1 MWNLQNPQ
9 IMKMTEDRESGN
21 RKDLLWRVY
30 LMYVLICVFALAV
43 LFKVGK
49 IQISEGDHWRSV
61 DRERNLRPFAIEP
74 MRGNIYSL
82 DGSLLAT
89 SVPIFELRM
98 DTKSEPVTDKIFYS
112 KVDSLA
118 FCLASVFNNRD
129 KDEWKSYLVQAR
141 RDNQRF
147 LLIKSKVDYPTLKKV
162 RRFPIFRLGKFKG
175 GLHVL
180 QRSRRELPF
189 KDLAMRTIGFKRDS
203 VNLGIEGSYND
214 HLQGVK
220 GQRWMQKIA
229 GGIWKPINMENEIEP
244 ENGHDI
250 VTTIDAAVQDVAHHA
265 LEKKLIAENARAGC
279 AVLMEVKTGQIR
291 AIVNLTRQD
300 TGKYTEVLN
309 YAVGQATEPGS
320 TFKLMSLLAAIEDGY
335 ADTNEI
341 TDTENGTKRYFNYTM
356 KDSHEGG
363 YGKISLQEVFE
374 KSSNVG
380 TSKIIMKHYAS
391 NPQKFIDRLYSF
403 GIQHPL
409 GIELNGEAR
418 PYIKD
423 TKSKYWSGLS
433 LPLMSI
439 GYEETMTPLQILSF
453 YNAIANNGVMLKP
466 SFIKEIRHDGK
477 VLFSSVPQVLNS
489 KVCSPETA
497 MKGRKMLE
505 GVVKYGTATNLKTA
519 PYQIAA
525 KTGTA
530 QIAQDKLGYKSGKS
544 GKISYQA
551 SLCGYFPA
559 SDPLYS
565 CIVVVYEPSKSA
577 YYANDVA
584 GPVFREIA
592 DKVYSMSTS
601 IHKALQKDTSSTTM
615 LRPLVTSG
623 FTNDIKVI
631 ASNLDINGIRSVG
644 TNYSYVTVNNNGWSV
659 HPMVIRSNE
668 VPDVKGMALKDA
680 LPLLESRSL
689 IVKVSGKGV
698 IRRQSIPAGKTC
710 VKGTVIKIE
719 LS

>member
-1 MWNLQNPQ
+1 
-9 IMKMTEDRESGN
+9 MKNTNTEGRDN

-30 LMYVLICVFALAV
+30 LMYVLVCIFSFAI

-49 IQISEGDHWRSV
+49 VQFVEGGHWKQV
-61 DRERNLRPFAIEP
+61 DRDRNFRPFAIEP
-74 MRGNIYSL
+74 MRGNIYSF

-89 SVPIFELRM
+89 SVPIFDLRM
-98 DTKSEPVTDKIFYS
+98 DVISDPVTDKIFYS

-118 FCLASVFNNRD
+118 FCLAGTFNHRD
-129 KDEWKSYLVQAR
+129 KDEWKSYLINAR
-141 RDNQRF
+141 REKERY
-147 LLIKSKVDYPTLKKV
+147 LLIKSKVDYVTLKKV
-162 RRFPIFRLGKFKG
+162 RKFPIFRMGKFKG
-175 GLHVL
+175 GLLVE

-189 KDLAMRTIGFKRDS
+189 RNLAMRTIGFSRDS
-203 VNLGIEGSYND
+203 VKLGIEGSFHSD
-214 HLQGVK
+214 LQGVK

-229 GGIWKPINMENEIEP
+229 GGIWKPINLDNEVEP

-265 LEKKLIAENARAGC
+265 LEKKLIAENAKAGC
-279 AVLMEVKTGQIR
+279 AVLMEVRTGQIR

-300 TGKYTEVLN
+300 TGKYSEVLN
-309 YAVGQATEPGS
+309 YAIGQATEPGS

-341 TDTENGTKRYFNYTM
+341 TDTENGTKRYFGYTM

-363 YGKISLQEVFE
+363 YGKISLQKVFE

-380 TSKIIMKHYAS
+380 TSKIIMKHYAR

-403 GIQHPL
+403 G
-409 GIELNGEAR
+409 LNKPISLEIPGEAK
-418 PYIKD
+418 PYVKD
-423 TKSKYWSGLS
+423 IKSKYWSGLS

-439 GYEETMTPLQILSF
+439 GYEEKLTPLQILTF
-453 YNAIANNGVMLKP
+453 YNSIANNGQMIKP
-466 SFIKEIRHDGK
+466 TFVKEIRHDGK
-477 VLFSSVPQVLNS
+477 ILYRSNPVVMNAR
-489 KVCSPETA
+489 VCSKETA

-530 QIAQDKLGYKSGKS
+530 QIAQGIGGYKNGQ
-544 GKISYQA
+544 KISYQA

-559 SDPLYS
+559 SEPLYS

-577 YYANDVA
+577 YYANEVA

-601 IHKALQKDTSSTTM
+601 IHKAIEVDTSSGVN
-615 LRPLVTSG
+615 LLPLATSG
-623 FTNDIKVI
+623 YSDDLKIIARELNVKGSRNVGTSYSKVI
-631 ASNLDINGIRSVG
+631 SHE
-644 TNYSYVTVNNNGWSV
+644 NGWSV
-659 HPMVIRSNE
+659 FPMVMKNNE
-668 VPDVKGMALKDA
+668 VPDVQGMALKDA

-689 IVKVSGKGV
+689 IVKVSGKGI
-698 IRRQSIPAGKTC
+698 IRRQSIPAGKIC
-710 VKGTVIKIE
+710 QKGMVIKIE

>member
-1 MWNLQNPQ
+1 
-9 IMKMTEDRESGN
+9 
-21 RKDLLWRVY
+21 
-30 LMYVLICVFALAV
+30 MYIFVCIFSVAV

-49 IQISEGDHWRSV
+49 IQLGEGSYWRKV
-61 DRERNLRPFAIEP
+61 DRERNFRPFAIEP

-98 DTKSEPVTDKIFYS
+98 DVISNPVTDKIFYS
-112 KVDSLA
+112 KVDSLSA
-118 FCLASVFNNRD
+118 CLAVQFANRS
-129 KDEWKSYLVQAR
+129 KAEWKNYLLKAR
-141 RDNQRF
+141 RENDRF
-147 LLIKSKVDYPTLKKV
+147 LLIKSRVDYTTLKKV
-162 RRFPIFRLGKFKG
+162 RNFPIFRMGKFKG
-175 GLHVL
+175 GLLVL
-180 QRSRRELPF
+180 QKSRRELPF
-189 KDLAMRTIGFKRDS
+189 KSLAMRTIGFNRDS
-203 VNLGIEGSYND
+203 VKLGIEGSFNND
-214 HLQGVK
+214 LQGVK

-229 GGIWKPINMENEIEP
+229 GGIWKPINMDNEVEP

-265 LEKKLIAENARAGC
+265 LEKKLIAENAKAGC
-279 AVLMEVKTGQIR
+279 AILMEVKTGQIR
-291 AIVNLTRQD
+291 AIVNLSRQD
-300 TGKYTEVLN
+300 TGRYAESLN
-309 YAVGQATEPGS
+309 YAIGQATEPGS

-335 ADTNEI
+335 ADTSEI
-341 TDTENGTKRYFNYTM
+341 VDTEDGTKRYFNYTM
-356 KDSHEGG
+356 KDSHKGG
-363 YGKISLQEVFE
+363 YGKIPLKEVFE

-391 NPQKFIDRLYSF
+391 NPQKFIDRIYSF
-403 GIQHPL
+403 GINKTL
-409 GIELNGEAR
+409 GLEIAGEAK

-439 GYEETMTPLQILSF
+439 GYEEKMTPLQILTF
-453 YNAIANNGVMLKP
+453 YNAIANNGMMIRPFFV
-466 SFIKEIRHDGK
+466 KEIRHDGK
-477 VLFSSVPQVLNS
+477 LLFSASPTVINS
-489 KVCSPETA
+489 RVCSKETA
-497 MKGRKMLE
+497 IKGRRMLE
-505 GVVKYGTATNLKTA
+505 GVVRTGTATNLKTA

-530 QIAQDKLGYKSGKS
+530 QVAQTNLGYKLGEKVF
-544 GKISYQA
+544 YQA

-559 SDPLYS
+559 AEPLYS
-565 CIVVVYEPSKSA
+565 CIVVIYEPSKSA

-601 IHKALQKDTSSTTM
+601 IHKEIQTDTSSAVM
-615 LRPLVTSG
+615 LCPEIVSG
-623 FTNDIKVI
+623 FTGDLKEIGSKLKVH
-631 ASNLDINGIRSVG
+631 GIRNVG
-644 TNYSYVTVNNNGWSV
+644 TTYSYVTNSRNGWSV

-668 VPDVKGMALKDA
+668 VPDVRGMALKDA

-689 IVKVSGKGV
+689 VVKVSGKGV
-698 IRRQSIPAGKTC
+698 IRKQSIQAGRIC
-710 VKGTVIKIE
+710 SKGTIIRIE